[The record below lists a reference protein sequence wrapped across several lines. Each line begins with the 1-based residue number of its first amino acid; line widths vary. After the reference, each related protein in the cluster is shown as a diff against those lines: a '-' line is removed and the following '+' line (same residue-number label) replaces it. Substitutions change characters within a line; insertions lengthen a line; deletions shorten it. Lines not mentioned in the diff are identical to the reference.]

1 MCNPTR
7 TLHQDSLYKVQAGT
21 TSMEEALATVPPD
34 LEDMETLRGEKVQ
47 KEKKDVTE
55 TKPRKS
61 RAKSQAK
68 ESTKTLFAT

>member
-1 MCNPTR
+1 
-7 TLHQDSLYKVQAGT
+7 
-21 TSMEEALATVPPD
+21 MEEALATVPPD